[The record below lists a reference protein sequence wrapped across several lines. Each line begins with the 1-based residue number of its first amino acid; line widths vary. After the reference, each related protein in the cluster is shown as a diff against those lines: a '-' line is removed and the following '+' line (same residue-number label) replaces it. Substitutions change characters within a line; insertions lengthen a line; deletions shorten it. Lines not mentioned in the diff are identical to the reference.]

1 MRETMNVYLSTPL
14 CQEFFKKSQHHGHSL
29 YRHIER
35 KLRKL
40 SHKTRQDNLSA
51 IIHSNLFYRNIIRYT
66 HDIESEIKKYQS
78 IIKDKTIID
87 NVRQKM
93 RTEKYAFSEL
103 NPLMKV
109 LNCALIETDRLMVL
123 LSAAHENQNF
133 EVSNTVY
140 SLSIKLRDK
149 FFVIIGQI
157 QRLSIEN
164 FDEKTVVEFLNAR
177 HLYSEMERNKIFNIL
192 AIGFIPAYRTHR
204 EAA

>member
-14 CQEFFKKSQHHGHSL
+14 CQEFFKKSEQNGRSL

-40 SHKTRQDNLSA
+40 SHKNQQDNLSA
-51 IIHSNLFYRNIIRYT
+51 IIHSNLFYRNILTFT

-78 IIKDKTIID
+78 IIKEKSIID

-93 RTEKYAFSEL
+93 KTEKHAFSEL
-103 NPLMKV
+103 NPLMKL
-109 LNCALIETDRLMVL
+109 LNRALIEIDRLMVL
-123 LSAAHENQNF
+123 LSVAHENQNF
-133 EVSNTVY
+133 EVRSTVY
-140 SLSIKLRDK
+140 SLSIKLRNK

-164 FDEKTVVEFLNAR
+164 FDKKTVIEFLNAR
-177 HLYSEMERNKIFNIL
+177 HLYPEIERNKILNIL
-192 AIGFIPAYRTHR
+192 AIGFIPAYRHYR